1 MIDVKGLHTEW
12 HYRGKCA
19 APEQDPRDWDLQRR
33 AKDWQTL
40 VRAAKACIGCPVI
53 RECAIEAVETRAI
66 GTIRAGL
73 PCPENSWISRGN
85 VRQRDLEA
93 AARGDN
99 PLMVAAYTSFT
110 IERYRP
116 AQDDLLELVAEHVT
130 AWTLPPIQGPAAPLA
145 ADQGAAV
152 V

>member
-1 MIDVKGLHTEW
+1 MIDIQGLHTEW

-19 APEQDPRDWDLQRR
+19 DPALDPKDWDLQRR

-53 RECAIEAVETRAI
+53 RECAIEAVETKSI

-93 AARGDN
+93 VARGDN
-99 PLMVAAYTSFT
+99 PLMVAAFTSFT

-116 AQDDLLELVAEHVT
+116 AQDKLLELVAEHVT
-130 AWTLPPIQGPAAPLA
+130 PWTLPPIQGPAAPLA
-145 ADQGAAV
+145 ADQGPARV
-152 V
+152 

>member
-1 MIDVKGLHTEW
+1 MIDIQGLHTEW

-19 APEQDPRDWDLQRR
+19 APEQNPREWDLQRR

-73 PCPENSWISRGN
+73 PCPENHWRSKPN

-93 AARGDN
+93 VARGDN

-130 AWTLPPIQGPAAPLA
+130 PWTLPPIQGPAAPLA
-145 ADQGAAV
+145 AEQGAAV

>member
-19 APEQDPRDWDLQRR
+19 DPALDPKDWDLQRR

-53 RECAIEAVETRAI
+53 RECAIEAVETKSI

-73 PCPENSWISRGN
+73 PCPENHWKSTGT
-85 VRQRDLEA
+85 VRQEALELVA
-93 AARGDN
+93 GGDN
-99 PLMVAAYTSFT
+99 SLMVATFMSFKV
-110 IERYRP
+110 ERYRP
-116 AQDDLLELVAEHVT
+116 AQDELLALVLEYVT
-130 AWTLPPIQGPAAPLA
+130 PWTLPPIQGPAAPLA
-145 ADQGAAV
+145 ADQGAARV
-152 V
+152 

>member
-19 APEQDPRDWDLQRR
+19 APEQDPKDWDLQRNQ
-33 AKDWQTL
+33 KEWKTL
-40 VRAAKACIGCPVI
+40 VRAAKACLGCPVI

-73 PCPENSWISRGN
+73 PCPENHWRSKPN

-116 AQDDLLELVAEHVT
+116 AQDELLELVAELVT
-130 AWTLPPIQGPAAPLA
+130 PWTLPPIQGPAAPLA
-145 ADQGAAV
+145 ADQGVAGV
-152 V
+152 

>member
-1 MIDVKGLHTEW
+1 MIDDKGLHTEW
-12 HYRGKCA
+12 NYRGKCA
-19 APEQDPRDWDLQRR
+19 APEQDPKDWDLQRNQ
-33 AKDWQTL
+33 KEWKTL

-73 PCPENSWISRGN
+73 PCPENHWRSKPN

-116 AQDDLLELVAEHVT
+116 AQDDLLELVAEYVT
-130 AWTLPPIQGPAAPLA
+130 PWTLPPIQGPAAPLA
-145 ADQGAAV
+145 ADQGV
-152 V
+152 GSV

>member
-19 APEQDPRDWDLQRR
+19 APEQDPKDWDLQRNQ
-33 AKDWQTL
+33 KEWKTL

-73 PCPENSWISRGN
+73 PCPENHWRSKPN

-116 AQDDLLELVAEHVT
+116 AQDDLLELVAEYVT
-130 AWTLPPIQGPAAPLA
+130 PWTLPPIQGPAAPLA
-145 ADQGAAV
+145 ADQGV
-152 V
+152 GSV